1 MVSPII
7 RRLLGGPGRKMFFPA
22 KTCLVATLVCALTNV
37 AFAQQSNPLDNL
49 LESSSDMLQ
58 QNQIEAAIAL
68 LESGATEYA
77 DSIEVRNNLAIAYL
91 GADRYDEAVALLQ
104 SLSQQDRELPIIQ
117 HNLAEVEG
125 SNRGQDPVDP
135 IIFIERAPVDE
146 PEVAAEAQQPAE
158 SRVETNS
165 AEPPPV
171 QTQLNAVL
179 IPASETPTVADIR
192 NMVEAWAAAWSSKSY
207 REYISFYANDFQP
220 RDRSYADWLAFRE
233 EMVTKPGPISLQLE
247 NFDIS
252 VYSYEIRARF
262 DQDYDSDDYRD
273 DIRKLLV
280 IDRRDGFWKIVREA
294 TLEVY

>member
-1 MVSPII
+1 
-7 RRLLGGPGRKMFFPA
+7 MFFPA
-22 KTCLVATLVCALTNV
+22 KTCLVATLVYALTNV

-68 LESGATEYA
+68 LETGATEYT

-135 IIFIERAPVDE
+135 IIFIERAPVDK

-179 IPASETPTVADIR
+179 IPASETPTAADIR

-207 REYISFYANDFQP
+207 REYINFYANDFQP
-220 RDRSYADWLAFRE
+220 RDRSYVDWLAFRE

-280 IDRRDGFWKIVREA
+280 IDSRDGFWKIVREA

>member
-77 DSIEVRNNLAIAYL
+77 DSIEIRNNLAIAYL

-146 PEVAAEAQQPAE
+146 PEVAVEAQQPAE

-171 QTQLNAVL
+171 QTQANAVL
-179 IPASETPTVADIR
+179 IPASETPTLADIR

-207 REYISFYANDFQP
+207 REYINFYANDFQP
-220 RDRSYADWLAFRE
+220 RDRSYPDWLAFRE

-280 IDRRDGFWKIVREA
+280 IDTRDGFWKIVREA